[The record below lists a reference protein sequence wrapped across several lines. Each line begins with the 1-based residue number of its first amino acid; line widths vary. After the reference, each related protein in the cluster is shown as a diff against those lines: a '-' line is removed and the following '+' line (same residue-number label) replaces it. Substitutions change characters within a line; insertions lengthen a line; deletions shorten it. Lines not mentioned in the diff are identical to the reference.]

1 MSNKTKVNVSA
12 YRKRKEAG
20 EKIVMITAY
29 DAPGAAAA
37 FAAGIDMLLV
47 GDSMAMTVLGYRNTL
62 PLSMDEAIFH
72 AQAVRRGA
80 PDAFVIFDM
89 PFMSYQVSME
99 EALRNAGR
107 AIKEAGADAVK
118 LEGGAELNPLIS
130 RLVDAGIPVMAHIG
144 LLPQRIQ
151 TSGTYRVTG
160 RTPEAAAK
168 LLDDA
173 RAVEAAGAFAVVLEC
188 MPADLGGELSRALAI
203 PTIGIGSGVQCD
215 GQIQVLNDV
224 LGLFEDFTPAA
235 TPNSAGSPA
244 KPCKVMRTTC
254 ATAASPAPKIPFNN
268 PRKSGIQ
275 ETVSAFFPGAA
286 AEFPLIQ

>member
-72 AQAVRRGA
+72 TQAVRRGA

-224 LGLFEDFTPAA
+224 LGLFEDFTPKHSRRYAELGRITREA
-235 TPNSAGSPA
+235 LQSYANDVRNGS
-244 KPCKVMRTTC
+244 
-254 ATAASPAPKIPFNN
+254 
-268 PRKSGIQ
+268 
-275 ETVSAFFPGAA
+275 FPGP
-286 AEFPLIQ
+286 ENSFQ

>member
-29 DAPGAAAA
+29 DAPGVAAA
-37 FAAGIDMLLV
+37 FSAGIDMLLV

-72 AQAVRRGA
+72 TQAVRRGA

-151 TSGTYRVTG
+151 T
-160 RTPEAAAK
+160 RTRW
-168 LLDDA
+168 L
-173 RAVEAAGAFAVVLEC
+173 
-188 MPADLGGELSRALAI
+188 
-203 PTIGIGSGVQCD
+203 
-215 GQIQVLNDV
+215 
-224 LGLFEDFTPAA
+224 
-235 TPNSAGSPA
+235 
-244 KPCKVMRTTC
+244 
-254 ATAASPAPKIPFNN
+254 
-268 PRKSGIQ
+268 
-275 ETVSAFFPGAA
+275 
-286 AEFPLIQ
+286 